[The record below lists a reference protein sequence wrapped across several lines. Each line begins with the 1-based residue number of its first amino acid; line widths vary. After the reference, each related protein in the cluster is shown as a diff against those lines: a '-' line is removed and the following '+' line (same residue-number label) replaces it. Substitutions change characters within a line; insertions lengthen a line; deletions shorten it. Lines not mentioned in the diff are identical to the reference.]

1 MRIATR
7 FTKAFLKVSIWVM
20 SVLMTS
26 MALADAE
33 VYYFQ
38 MVEAPKPEPI
48 YMPDYNVLKEY
59 HLDEDDVDI
68 LSKLLWSSPL
78 TNETY
83 KRQLLWVVF
92 NRMLD
97 TSGVFG
103 DYIDT
108 VVTKNEFAFYDKK
121 AHRSETNDR
130 IAREELNKYENL
142 LDGKAVDR
150 VLPLGYVYIRFSG
163 DRNQTLMC
171 MQTIGGAP
179 YSG

>member
-1 MRIATR
+1 MKRAVLKKIFEIA
-7 FTKAFLKVSIWVM
+7 IWCM
-20 SVLMTS
+20 SALMMG

-33 VYYFQ
+33 VYSFQ
-38 MVEAPKPEPI
+38 MVEAAKPEPI
-48 YMPDYNVLKEY
+48 YYPGYNEIKQY
-59 HLDEDDVDI
+59 TLDDEDVDI

-92 NRMLD
+92 NRILD
-97 TSGVFG
+97 NSGVFG

-108 VVTKNEFAFYDKK
+108 VVTKNEFAFYDRK

-130 IAREELNKYENL
+130 IAREELNLFENL

-150 VLPLGYVYIRFSG
+150 VLPRGYVYIRFSG

-171 MQTIGGAP
+171 MQTIGGDP
-179 YSG
+179 YAS